1 VWGKRRE
8 FMLRQVV
15 HIVTAVLW
23 TVNKNDQQNSHVNS
37 GWRPRPIPSTS
48 LPAAHRC
55 KQWLR
60 RSSRSLHHA
69 SHASIRPTVK
79 TQARACSTTLPSSVV
94 STREQYQA
102 WVLLAPRSGRWEASQ
117 GISIFSEAII
127 LETTALSP
135 HTSLRNAVLPKTTGA
150 NVKASIY
157 TKHLPNRQVS
167 VDTKYACGTPL
178 IQPGNCS
185 TSRSSRFNPP
195 PPVPIE

>member
-1 VWGKRRE
+1 MWGKRRE

-23 TVNKNDQQNSHVNS
+23 TVNKNDQQNSLCAGHFVRTYCTKNQLVVFVRRIAEVLGSIIGPKFRTFPHSFHANS
-37 GWRPRPIPSTS
+37 GCRPRPIPSTS

-60 RSSRSLHHA
+60 RSSRSLHHG

-102 WVLLAPRSGRWEASQ
+102 WVLLAPRNGRWEASQ

-127 LETTALSP
+127 LETRARSP
-135 HTSLRNAVLPKTTGA
+135 HTSLRNAVLPK
-150 NVKASIY
+150 
-157 TKHLPNRQVS
+157 P
-167 VDTKYACGTPL
+167 
-178 IQPGNCS
+178 
-185 TSRSSRFNPP
+185 
-195 PPVPIE
+195 